1 MESQP
6 IKAELLRV
14 DCVYLCTQPV
24 TFLFET
30 AAHKTTKQENSPLER
45 ETENDGLW
53 QFSRPEVIFSMQKLS
68 HTMCI
73 YPKIHHTQQN
83 NTHISNNVKCWL
95 LLFICCKMQ
104 KPIQRNV
111 GLSDNHKISLV
122 YTLSVLCTS

>member
-30 AAHKTTKQENSPLER
+30 AAQPNNNTKPQNKSPLER

-73 YPKIHHTQQN
+73 YPKIHHTQQRILTITTTSALALIALRQHN
-83 NTHISNNVKCWL
+83 ERSHRTLYDESILDTNVL
-95 LLFICCKMQ
+95 DQ
-104 KPIQRNV
+104 
-111 GLSDNHKISLV
+111 
-122 YTLSVLCTS
+122 Y